1 MQMTKNGIPID
12 IPSQRKKAPT
22 TGKFSV
28 PKDFYKF
35 KRFATMVGF
44 EEGCNVIATVPM
56 GHPEFNNFINK
67 GFKVIEV
74 WDRRNIA

>member
-35 KRFATMVGF
+35 KRFATLVGY
-44 EEGCNVIATVPM
+44 EDGCNVTVTAPM
-56 GHPEFNNFINK
+56 GHPEFK
-67 GFKVIEV
+67 ELLAQGYQVIDI
-74 WDRRNIA
+74 WDRRDSA